1 MITPQPRPDFHA
13 RAVRGQQF
21 TARVFDDL
29 RRWGFLIAKNG
40 TEHTHPDFV
49 AALRSSTDVTSLM
62 IRYAPDGV
70 LAYGKPAH
78 SAYVEA
84 KDSVFIEKLA
94 YENYMRLALYG
105 GIVAVVFGQLGVIR
119 YEFVENLAFS
129 MSLNTTWPKDAEGWT
144 CPRLHPQWEQLK
156 REYKGSGTPF
166 KKIEWSELLEWNIFA
181 DVMKARLA
189 GDID

>member
-1 MITPQPRPDFHA
+1 MIARPAVSNFER
-13 RAVRGQQF
+13 RATQGQEF
-21 TARVFDDL
+21 SDRIFADL
-29 RRWGFLIAKNG
+29 KRWGFQIAKNG

-49 AALRSSTDVTSLM
+49 SALRSSTDVTSLR

-70 LAYGKPAH
+70 LAYGMPAR

-84 KDSVFIEKLA
+84 KNSIYIEKLA
-94 YENYMRLALYG
+94 YENYMRLALEG
-105 GIVAVVFGQLGVIR
+105 CPVAVVFHQLQIVR
-119 YEFVENLAFS
+119 FEFVENLAWVIS
-129 MSLNTTWPKDAEGWT
+129 APGKWPLDAENWI

-166 KKIEWSELLEWNIFA
+166 KKIEWSELLEWNTFA